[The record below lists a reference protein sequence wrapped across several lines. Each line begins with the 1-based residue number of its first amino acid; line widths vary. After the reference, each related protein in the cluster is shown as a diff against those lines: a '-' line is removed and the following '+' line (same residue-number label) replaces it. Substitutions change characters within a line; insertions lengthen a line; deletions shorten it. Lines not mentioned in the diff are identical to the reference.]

1 MRKEAANSPGQH
13 DRMTNQMNDQI
24 NDENMTA
31 DATRHESQE
40 GHMYS
45 GHIYS
50 ERPSH
55 TFRRFTLGVVL
66 AVLALTFVPSLAGQY
81 SAAVPQPVVRE
92 SAAAPVLPDAA
103 QESATQAPAAFSDA
117 LAVAPAGAQCSV
129 EAHSCSVPAADGEA
143 ALTSSNE
150 TAVAYGFSQAA
161 RGANH
166 NRM

>member
-1 MRKEAANSPGQH
+1 MRKEAANSPGQD
-13 DRMTNQMNDQI
+13 DRMTTQI
-24 NDENMTA
+24 NDETMTA
-31 DATRHESQE
+31 NATRHEPQE

-55 TFRRFTLGVVL
+55 TFRRFTLGVAL

-81 SAAVPQPVVRE
+81 SAAVPQQVVRE
-92 SAAAPVLPDAA
+92 SAAAPVLPDAAA

-117 LAVAPAGAQCSV
+117 LAAAPAGAQCSV
-129 EAHSCSVPAADGEA
+129 EAHSCSVPAADGA
-143 ALTSSNE
+143 SVLSANE
-150 TAVAYGFSQAA
+150 TAVAYGFSQAPRA
-161 RGANH
+161 MSH

>member
-1 MRKEAANSPGQH
+1 MRKEAANSPGQN
-13 DRMTNQMNDQI
+13 DRMTNQMND
-24 NDENMTA
+24 ENMTA
-31 DATRHESQE
+31 DIVRHQSQE
-40 GHMYS
+40 GNMYS

-81 SAAVPQPVVRE
+81 SAAVPQQVVRE
-92 SAAAPVLPDAA
+92 SAAAPVLPDAAA

-117 LAVAPAGAQCSV
+117 LAAAPAGAQCSV
-129 EAHSCSVPAADGEA
+129 EAHSCSVPPADGA
-143 ALTSSNE
+143 SALSANE
-150 TAVAYGFSQAA
+150 TAVAYGFSQVA
-161 RGANH
+161 RSMRH